1 MPLGFGIPPAPHSL
15 VKNPDNRGTFENG
28 GCRSQRIAAFRVWAT
43 SPRQTACHESRHAL
57 ALPHGGKCCFLHEK
71 KRSERHMTT
80 LFSGKPATGTVR
92 CSRLAV
98 ADFAGL
104 RERMRPTSRV
114 CSPFP

>member
-1 MPLGFGIPPAPHSL
+1 
-15 VKNPDNRGTFENG
+15 
-28 GCRSQRIAAFRVWAT
+28 
-43 SPRQTACHESRHAL
+43 
-57 ALPHGGKCCFLHEK
+57 
-71 KRSERHMTT
+71 MTT